1 MNGNYL
7 LDTNIVIALFA
18 EDSSVKEHLLNI
30 EQVFVPSIV
39 LGELYYGAYKSSHI
53 EENIALIDEFANTNS
68 ILGTNSNTAQEYGN
82 IKNSLKNK
90 GRPIP
95 ENDIWIASIAKQYKL
110 ILVTRDGHFK
120 EIEGIVI
127 EIW

>member
-1 MNGNYL
+1 MVIIFW
-7 LDTNIVIALFA
+7 TIVIALFA

-68 ILGTNSNTAQEYGN
+68 VLGTNSNTAQEYGN

>member
-1 MNGNYL
+1 MNGSYL

-68 ILGTNSNTAQEYGN
+68 VLGTNSNTAQEYGN

-90 GRPIP
+90 GRSIP
-95 ENDIWIASIAKQYKL
+95 RK
-110 ILVTRDGHFK
+110 
-120 EIEGIVI
+120 
-127 EIW
+127 